1 MDQSAKN
8 LLDIHFAT
16 GRTKCLTYLAG
27 LSPAS
32 LLHPMGRGTGVS
44 IMDEYG
50 EQYLDF
56 NGGAQLPFGHRD
68 ADVANMALVQL
79 QEHTWFGDY
88 GDYQDRLVADYAA
101 LLSDRF
107 PQKNGPPL
115 KVMFTPSVYE
125 ARMTAAQICICPP
138 SQGGYFLSLLTPEG
152 IPREGGEVQ
161 DEVHRARA
169 QRLKIIADE
178 LDTGFGRTGS
188 FCLFEQYHVT
198 PDVILLGSAGTGGL
212 PCNAVLAPGPL
223 FETESFGQLIQHIAP
238 TPNPIAC
245 AVGNAIVPRINESLL
260 AQVRNVAGTLA
271 MDLATVCEQFS
282 DVLHSTPGVG
292 LIRTIK
298 LNAPSR
304 AEDFRRR
311 CRHAG
316 LLIQP
321 NLRLSPPLTVTAQ
334 QVRIAVDA
342 VAAAC
347 IDMEE
352 VVL

>member
-1 MDQSAKN
+1 MDQSAKD
-8 LLDIHFAT
+8 LLDQHFAE
-16 GRTKCLTYLAG
+16 GRRKCLTYLAG
-27 LSPAS
+27 LNPGS
-32 LLHPMGRGTGVS
+32 LLHPMGRGIGAT

-56 NGGAQLPFGHRD
+56 NGGSQLLFGHRD
-68 ADVANMALVQL
+68 PEVANMALVQL

-101 LLSDRF
+101 LLSERF
-107 PQKNGPPL
+107 PQKDGQPL
-115 KVMFTPSVYE
+115 KVMFTPSIYE

-138 SQGGYFLSLLTPEG
+138 SQGGYFLSLLDPEG
-152 IPREGGEVQ
+152 VPREGGEVQ
-161 DEVHRARA
+161 DEVHRARV

-178 LDTGFGRTGS
+178 LDTGFGRTGT
-188 FCLFEQYHVT
+188 FGLFEQYHVT

-223 FETESFGQLIQHIAP
+223 FESDAFRQLIAHVAP

-245 AVGNAIVPRINESLL
+245 AVGNAIVPRINDSLL
-260 AQVRNVAGTLA
+260 AQVRNVADTLRT
-271 MDLATVCEQFS
+271 DLETVREQFS
-282 DVLHSTPGVG
+282 DILHSTPGIG

-298 LNAPSR
+298 LNAPSQ
-304 AEDFRRR
+304 AQDFRRR

-321 NLRLSPPLTVTAQ
+321 TLRLSPPLTVTVQ
-334 QVRIAVDA
+334 QVRVAVDA
-342 VAAAC
+342 IAAAC
-347 IDMEE
+347 IEMGE
-352 VVL
+352 LL